1 MARKARTGQHAAQ
14 HERGS
19 LARDTIAKHFHDAC
33 KRGFLNTLEREQ
45 PQAYCSLVSRVIPK
59 QMEIAVEHHVI
70 DLGAAMLEA
79 SARLERAQ
87 ATLNMIDVTPAT
99 PATSDVTPATSDA
112 APATSDVERD
122 TSDVE
127 RDTSDV

>member
-1 MARKARTGQHAAQ
+1 MARKARTDQHAAQ
-14 HERGS
+14 HERGA

-70 DLGAAMLEA
+70 DIGAAMLEA

-87 ATLNMIDVTPAT
+87 ATLNMIDVTPTTSDPTPATPAT
-99 PATSDVTPATSDA
+99 PATSDLSP
-112 APATSDVERD
+112 D

-127 RDTSDV
+127 PDTSDV